1 MKDKTFNPIIT
12 VSLIMILLSSIAF
25 SQSKSNPNSKMRNH
39 KKMDNM
45 TMMDSCK
52 TMMKNMKGHMNNK
65 TMMDS
70 CKMLMNNPK
79 HNKKMGKMKNHKMM
93 NMKEHMKGSMMDSCK
108 AMMGKMKNHKMM
120 NMKDHKMM
128 KKNMNMNNHNKSVNK
143 ESIIRKGVIDL
154 VAIDKNKDGFVY
166 QDRMDWNVISD
177 KPGKCPLCGMKLKK
191 YSIKQARKNLIEN
204 GFKVK

>member
-12 VSLIMILLSSIAF
+12 VSLIVILLSSIAF
-25 SQSKSNPNSKMRNH
+25 SQSKSNPNSKMKNH
-39 KKMDNM
+39 KNMDNM

-79 HNKKMGKMKNHKMM
+79 HNKKMGKMKNHI
-93 NMKEHMKGSMMDSCK
+93 
-108 AMMGKMKNHKMM
+108 
-120 NMKDHKMM
+120 
-128 KKNMNMNNHNKSVNK
+128 KKHNKSEMKTSMKMKKKDTMVHNG
-143 ESIIRKGVIDL
+143 IIDL
-154 VAIDKNKDGFVY
+154 NSIDKNKDGFVY

-177 KPGKCPLCGMKLKK
+177 KPGTCPLCGMKLKK
-191 YSIKQARKNLIEN
+191 YSIEQARKNLIDS
-204 GFKVK
+204 GFKLK